1 MSAYPAIRFKCKIT
15 ARRLAV
21 LFALISLI
29 ASYNM
34 IVPVF
39 LNKGAGERIVLDQV
53 ESHSPAGLPVENPT
67 PSFWTSSAPD
77 ANPLAF
83 EGSEGP
89 LTRDADICI
98 MGSGITGGSDIWI
111 AWRLADLMP
120 HAVRNQCSLSSITSR
135 RGQYFGNG

>member
-1 MSAYPAIRFKCKIT
+1 MSGYPVIKCKFT

-83 EGSEGP
+83 EGSEGR

-98 MGSGITGGSDIWI
+98 IGSGITGESGISI
-111 AWRLADLMP
+111 AWKLADLML
-120 HAVRNQCSLSSITSR
+120 HAVRNRCSLSSITSCR
-135 RGQYFGNG
+135 RQCFGNG

>member
-1 MSAYPAIRFKCKIT
+1 
-15 ARRLAV
+15 
-21 LFALISLI
+21 
-29 ASYNM
+29 M

-39 LNKGAGERIVLDQV
+39 LNKGTGERIVLDQV

-98 MGSGITGGSDIWI
+98 MGSGITGESDIST
-111 AWRLADLMP
+111 AWRLAYLMLP
-120 HAVRNQCSLSSITSR
+120 VVRNRCSLSSITSR
-135 RGQYFGNG
+135 RRQCFVNG

>member
-1 MSAYPAIRFKCKIT
+1 
-15 ARRLAV
+15 
-21 LFALISLI
+21 
-29 ASYNM
+29 M

-39 LNKGAGERIVLDQV
+39 LNKGAGERIVLDQA

-89 LTRDADICI
+89 LTRDADVCI
-98 MGSGITGGSDIWI
+98 IGSGIIGDSDIWI
-111 AWRLADLMP
+111 ARTLADLML
-120 HAVRNQCSLSSITSR
+120 HAVRNWCSLSSITSR
-135 RGQYFGNG
+135 RRKCFGNG